1 MNEFLQSKY
10 FPYIAFA
17 LLVVGVFIYVIVRE
31 KINLKKAEN
40 GEDKERLRQAMLKSL
55 PGETGLRVAY
65 GHWEDVQYRGRT
77 RRTTYYCYGLA
88 FDSSRLFVMPLR
100 YEKDLIVP
108 LQQPILLTAETL
120 GIAKCSI
127 VKDKIGNARRVR
139 TTLHDKNGE
148 KFLDLEVDVVNTRD
162 DRYHPV
168 NIVQPEE
175 CQQFCDL
182 MESLCSKVERE
193 NEGLEARVNQEYAA
207 KQGKTATILAVIGLA
222 LCFVMPVVS
231 IVLGGIGLFYAP
243 KPKQIGRTAP
253 SLMLSA
259 LSLVLGIVFTGVFVY
274 FSMSL

>member
-1 MNEFLQSKY
+1 
-10 FPYIAFA
+10 
-17 LLVVGVFIYVIVRE
+17 
-31 KINLKKAEN
+31 
-40 GEDKERLRQAMLKSL
+40 MLKSL

-148 KFLDLEVDVVNTRD
+148 KFLDLDVDVENTRD